1 MFIPPPLD
9 RVRAL
14 YGQGDPAH
22 DFDHVLRVARLAE
35 HIARM
40 EGADVTV
47 VRWAALLHDVPV
59 PGGHRDR
66 HHHAAADF
74 AGAFLA
80 QHGLDPA
87 RTANVVHCVRAHR
100 FRGDRIPP
108 QTLEARCL
116 YDADKLDSL
125 GAIGVAR
132 AFAHAGTHRARVWTT
147 PWQAIDPDGDRPSSP
162 DYTPV
167 HEFVYKLR
175 RLGDTLFT
183 GTGRALAQ
191 ERQATMQAFFD
202 ALDQEMGFLQALEEG
217 GP

>member
-1 MFIPPPLD
+1 MFTPPPLD

-14 YGQGDPAH
+14 YGRGDPAH
-22 DFDHVLRVARLAE
+22 DFDHVLRVARLAA
-35 HIARM
+35 HIAQK
-40 EGADVTV
+40 EGAEVTV

-59 PGGHRDR
+59 PGGHRA
-66 HHHAAADF
+66 HHHLVAADF

-80 QHGLDPA
+80 HHGLDPG
-87 RTANVVHCVRAHR
+87 RTANVVHCIRAHR
-100 FRGDRIPP
+100 FRGDRIRP

-132 AFAHAGTHRARVWTT
+132 TFAHGGAHGARLWIA
-147 PWQAIDPDGDRPSSP
+147 PWRAIDPDGARPSP
-162 DYTPV
+162 PHYTPV

-175 RLGDTLFT
+175 HLADTLFT
-183 GTGRALAQ
+183 ATGRALAQ

-202 ALDQEMGFLQALEEG
+202 ALDREMGWLQALEGE
-217 GP
+217 P

>member
-9 RVRAL
+9 RVRGL

-22 DFDHVLRVARLAE
+22 DFDHVLRVTRLAE
-35 HIARM
+35 HIAQM
-40 EGADVTV
+40 EGADIIV

-59 PGGHRDR
+59 PGGHRD
-66 HHHAAADF
+66 HHHHIAADF
-74 AGAFLA
+74 AGALLA
-80 QHGLDPA
+80 QHGLDPG
-87 RTANVVHCVRAHR
+87 RTANVVHCIRAHR
-100 FRGDRIPP
+100 FRADEVRP

-132 AFAHAGTHRARVWTT
+132 TFAHAGTHGARLWTT
-147 PWQAIDPDGDRPSSP
+147 PWRAIAPAGPRPTAP
-162 DYTPV
+162 NYTPV

-175 RLGDTLFT
+175 RLGDTLLT
-183 GTGRALAQ
+183 ATGRALAR

-202 ALDQEMGFLQALEEG
+202 ALDREMEWLRALEEG
-217 GP
+217 RP